1 MEIDNIVKQ
10 IRKQQLECSHH
21 VYIELLTEE
30 KIKELLIDGNYFYA
44 ERDGKILVFFYIR
57 PLLESFKLYRLGG
70 FVISDVENP
79 SFIIKREIVNLLK
92 KFKNYVFKYNI
103 SFMSESGTISLESF
117 LFNMGAKKLSFEECL
132 TKYSLFL
139 KAYIDK
145 SIEIEEFF
153 KSKIFYIRE
162 ANNI

>member
-1 MEIDNIVKQ
+1 MSNIVKQ

-44 ERDGKILVFFYIR
+44 ERDGKILVSFYIR

-79 SFIIKREIVNLLK
+79 SFIILK
-92 KFKNYVFKYNI
+92 NFKNYVFKYNI
-103 SFMSESGTISLESF
+103 DFMSKSETISLESF
-117 LFNMGAKKLSFEECL
+117 LFNMGAKKVSFEECL
-132 TKYSLFL
+132 TEYPLFL
-139 KAYIDK
+139 KAYINK
-145 SIEIEEFF
+145 SIETKDFF

-162 ANNI
+162 ANNT